1 MKMRLV
7 VLNNRQEVSYDSNAK
22 RWRNPHNFFRGD
34 RPHIALIFY
43 RGCKMQRGFRRL
55 LKLSLLLASAST
67 QVIAQTPAAP
77 GAPAPPRN
85 LSEFEGLYE
94 YRDGGTLSM
103 VASGERLVAIIGE
116 GKYPLRAAGV
126 DLMSGHIL

>member
-1 MKMRLV
+1 
-7 VLNNRQEVSYDSNAK
+7 
-22 RWRNPHNFFRGD
+22 
-34 RPHIALIFY
+34 
-43 RGCKMQRGFRRL
+43 MQRGLRRL
-55 LKLSLLLASAST
+55 LKLSLLLAYAST

-77 GAPAPPRN
+77 SAPVPPRN

-103 VASGERLVAIIGE
+103 VASGERIVAIIGE

-126 DLMSGHIL
+126 DIFTNPGGDPIPFLRDADNDPAGSVSVHTGNAKP